1 MRTNR
6 DAMTSTWLLG
16 FAVQSPLRP
25 WLELVP
31 VAIGLGLLSLIMPPY
46 WIVDFMIFCIFVM
59 SFDLLYGFMGHLSF
73 GAMLYYGT
81 GAYATALW
89 LSYGSHNALAA
100 AGIALTATAIAA
112 AVLGAVA
119 ILTRQ
124 AAFALINMA
133 FNEIGFFIVRSLLK
147 DFTHGD
153 DGLSCNADPLLGFL
167 DFYNSTHTF
176 FLLLFAVLTV
186 YAVLKGLTRSP
197 YGIAIR
203 CIRENED
210 RVQFLGYNTMF
221 TKWLTFV
228 IASMLAGLAGCLFA
242 LIQGFVSPEVMSP
255 FGNVNVIF
263 AVLIGG
269 AGYIYGGLVGA
280 LIFML
285 IKNYLPVWISDLAQ
299 RLPFE
304 IPQWEMWLG
313 LVLLVIVFAWPRGIV
328 GLVREN
334 VGRRLHDPVS
344 LQEN

>member
-1 MRTNR
+1 MESNR
-6 DAMTSTWLLG
+6 LLA
-16 FAVQSPLRP
+16 FPTQNPWRA
-25 WLELVP
+25 WLELAA
-31 VAIGLGLLSLIMPPY
+31 VAVGFGLLSQIMSSY

-100 AGIALTATAIAA
+100 AGVALAVTALTA
-112 AVLGAVA
+112 AVLGAIA
-119 ILTRQ
+119 ILTRH

-147 DFTHGD
+147 DATHGD
-153 DGLSCNADPLLGFL
+153 DGLSCSVDPLLGFI
-167 DFYNSTHTF
+167 DFYNSTDAF
-176 FLLLFAVLTV
+176 FLLLFVVLAVYIGLKWLT
-186 YAVLKGLTRSP
+186 GSP

-210 RVQFLGYNTMF
+210 RVRFLGYNTMF
-221 TKWLTFV
+221 AKWLTFV
-228 IASMLAGLAGCLFA
+228 IASVLAVCLFC

-269 AGYIYGGLVGA
+269 AGYLYGGLLGS

-285 IKNYLPVWISDLAQ
+285 IKNYLPVWTADLAQ
-299 RLPFE
+299 YLPFQ

-313 LVLLVIVFAWPRGIV
+313 IVLLTIVFAWRRGMV
-328 GLVREN
+328 GLVREKID
-334 VGRRLHDPVS
+334 RRLRAPVWV
-344 LQEN
+344 QENESHV

>member
-1 MRTNR
+1 MESNKVL
-6 DAMTSTWLLG
+6 A
-16 FAVQSPLRP
+16 FATQYHWRA
-25 WLELVP
+25 WLELAV
-31 VAIGLGLLSLIMPPY
+31 VAAGFGLLSLVMPSY

-100 AGIALTATAIAA
+100 VGVALAVTAMTA
-112 AVLGAVA
+112 AVLGAIA
-119 ILTRQ
+119 ILTRH

-133 FNEIGFFIVRSLLK
+133 FNEIGFFFVRSLLK
-147 DFTHGD
+147 GVTRGD
-153 DGLSCNADPLLGFL
+153 DGLSCSADPLLGFI
-167 DFYNSTHTF
+167 DFYNSTHAF
-176 FLLLFAVLTV
+176 FLLLCIVLMV
-186 YAVLKGLTRSP
+186 YLGLKWLTGSP

-210 RVQFLGYNTMF
+210 RVRFLGYNTMF
-221 TKWLTFV
+221 AKWLTFV
-228 IASMLAGLAGCLFA
+228 IASALAGLAGCLFS
-242 LIQGFVSPEVMSP
+242 LIQGFVSPQVMSP

-269 AGYIYGGLVGA
+269 AGYLYGGLVGA

-285 IKNYLPVWISDLAQ
+285 IKNYLPVWTSDLAQ
-299 RLPFE
+299 WLPFA

-313 LVLLVIVFAWPRGIV
+313 IVLLAIVFAWRRGIV
-328 GLVREN
+328 GLVREKIGQWLYSR
-334 VGRRLHDPVS
+334 VGV
-344 LQEN
+344 QEN